1 MHELFQLEHLW
12 TLTCGAADPKM
23 GRMKA
28 TLLTAALALGLAG
41 LITLTS
47 IARADDTA
55 AWNRAAAGAYLDQR
69 QGWWM
74 TWPTAARDHETSCV
88 SCHTTLPY
96 ALARP
101 ALRTALSETAPS
113 PTERKMLDRVT
124 KRVRLWK
131 EVEPFYDDQTR
142 GLPKTSE
149 SRGTEAIL
157 NALVLARYDAHAGVL
172 SADSRAAF
180 ANMWALQFTAGPQ
193 KGSWAWLNFH
203 NAPWESD
210 ESHYWGSTLAAI
222 AVGTAPG
229 GYQSLP
235 EVQNG
240 VTLLKGFLTGGFDKQ
255 PLVNRAVALWASS
268 TLTGLLTSEQQQKVI
283 AELQSQQREDGGW
296 SLTTLAAW
304 TPRRDNTPFEAKSD
318 GYATG
323 LVTFALQQAGVSRTQ
338 QSVSKGLAWLV
349 ANQSKTDGLWPAY
362 SLNKQRDA
370 ATDIGRFMSDA
381 ATAYAVLAL
390 TSGQ

>member
-1 MHELFQLEHLW
+1 
-12 TLTCGAADPKM
+12 
-23 GRMKA
+23 MKS
-28 TLLTAALALGLAG
+28 TLLTAALAFG
-41 LITLTS
+41 LIGLVSVTS
-47 IARADDTA
+47 VARSGDTPG
-55 AWNRAAAGAYLDQR
+55 WNRVTAGAYLDQR

-113 PTERKMLDRVT
+113 ATERKMLDRVT
-124 KRVRLWK
+124 RRVRLWK
-131 EVEPFYDDQTR
+131 DVEPFYDDQTR

-157 NALVLARYDAHAGVL
+157 NALVLARYDSHAGVL
-172 SADSRAAF
+172 SDDTRAAF

-210 ESHYWGSTLAAI
+210 ESHYWGTTLAAI
-222 AVGTAPG
+222 AIGSAP
-229 GYQSLP
+229 GYQSVP
-235 EVQNG
+235 EIQSK

-255 PLVNRAVALWASS
+255 PLANRAVALWASS
-268 TLTGLLTSEQQQKVI
+268 KLTGLLTLEQQQKVI
-283 AELQSQQREDGGW
+283 AELQGQQRDDGGW

-323 LVTFALQQAGVSRTQ
+323 LVAFALQQAGVSRADAH
-338 QSVSKGLAWLV
+338 VSKGLAWLV
-349 ANQSKTDGLWPAY
+349 ANQSKPEGLWPAY

-370 ATDIGRFMSDA
+370 ATDIGRFMGDA

-390 TSGQ
+390 TADPQH

>member
-1 MHELFQLEHLW
+1 MAVMKV
-12 TLTCGAADPKM
+12 TLVA
-23 GRMKA
+23 
-28 TLLTAALALGLAG
+28 AALAIALAG
-41 LITLTS
+41 LFAVTVIGRFD
-47 IARADDTA
+47 AGPD
-55 AWNRAAAGAYLDQR
+55 WNRVAAGAYLDQR

-74 TWPTAARDHETSCV
+74 TWPTAARDHDTSCV

-101 ALRTALSETAPS
+101 ALRTALAETATTA
-113 PTERKMLDRVT
+113 TERKMLGHIT
-124 KRVRLWK
+124 KRVRLWR

-157 NALVLARYDAHAGVL
+157 NALVLASYDAQAGAV
-172 SADSRAAF
+172 SGETRAAF
-180 ANMWALQFTAGPQ
+180 DNMWALQFTTGTL

-210 ESHYWGSTLAAI
+210 ESQYWGTTLAAI

-229 GYQSLP
+229 GYQSASEIQDRL
-235 EVQNG
+235 
-240 VTLLKGFLTGGFDKQ
+240 TLLRGFLTAGFDTQ
-255 PLVNRAVALWASS
+255 PLANQAALLWASS
-268 TLTGLLTSEQQQKVI
+268 RLTGLLNPDQRQRVI
-283 AELQSQQREDGGW
+283 RDLKSQQGEDGGW
-296 SLTTLAAW
+296 HLATLAPW
-304 TPRRDNTPFEAKSD
+304 TPRRDHTPFDTTSD

-323 LVTFALQQAGVSRTQ
+323 LVTFALQQAGLPRTEP
-338 QSVSKGLAWLV
+338 SVSKGLTWLI
-349 ANQSKTDGLWPAY
+349 ANQNPVDGRWLAH
-362 SLNKQRDA
+362 SLNKQRDPA
-370 ATDIGRFMSDA
+370 SDIGRFMSDA

>member
-1 MHELFQLEHLW
+1 
-12 TLTCGAADPKM
+12 
-23 GRMKA
+23 MKGM
-28 TLLTAALALGLAG
+28 LLTTVLALGLAG
-41 LITLTS
+41 LITVTS
-47 IARADDTA
+47 IAGPDDVLS
-55 AWNRAAAGAYLDQR
+55 WNRGAAGAYLDQR

-101 ALRTALSETAPS
+101 TLRSALSETAPS
-113 PTERKMLDRVT
+113 ATERKMLDQVAR
-124 KRVRLWK
+124 RVRLWK
-131 EVEPFYDDQTR
+131 EVAPFYDDQTR

-157 NALVLARYDAHAGVL
+157 NAFVLARYDAHAGVL
-172 SADSRAAF
+172 GADTRAAF
-180 ANMWALQFTAGPQ
+180 ANMWALQFTAGPH

-203 NAPWESD
+203 YAPWESD
-210 ESHYWGSTLAAI
+210 ESHYWGATLAAI

-235 EVQNG
+235 EVEKG
-240 VTLLKGFLTGGFDKQ
+240 VALLRGFLTAGFDQQ

-268 TLTGLLTSEQQQKVI
+268 KLTGLLTLEQQQKVI
-283 AELQSQQREDGGW
+283 AGLQSQQREDGGW
-296 SLTTLAAW
+296 SLTTLGAW
-304 TPRRDNTPFEAKSD
+304 TPRRDKTAFETKSD

-323 LVTFALQQAGVSRTQ
+323 LVTFALQQAGVSRTH
-338 QSVSKGLAWLV
+338 QSVSRGLAWLV
-349 ANQSKTDGLWPAY
+349 ANQSKSDGLWPAY
-362 SLNKQRDA
+362 SLNKQRDP

>member
-1 MHELFQLEHLW
+1 
-12 TLTCGAADPKM
+12 
-23 GRMKA
+23 MKA
-28 TLLTAALALGLAG
+28 TLVAPALAMGLAG
-41 LITLTS
+41 LFAVTAT
-47 IARADDTA
+47 ARFEELP
-55 AWNRAAAGAYLDQR
+55 AWNRSAAGAYLDQR

-101 ALRTALSETAPS
+101 ALRTALAETAPTA
-113 PTERKMLDRVT
+113 TERKMLDRVI

-131 EVEPFYDDQTR
+131 EVAPFYDDQTR

-172 SADSRAAF
+172 SADTRTAF
-180 ANMWALQFTAGPQ
+180 ANLWSLQFKAGTM

-210 ESHYWGSTLAAI
+210 ESHYWGTTLAAI

-229 GYQSLP
+229 GYQSSP
-235 EVQNG
+235 EIQDG
-240 VTLLKGFLTGGFDKQ
+240 VTLLRGFLTNGFDKQ
-255 PLVNRAVALWASS
+255 PLANRAVMLWASS
-268 TLTGLLTSEQQQKVI
+268 KLTGLLTLEQRQQVI
-283 AELQSQQREDGGW
+283 RDLERQQRDDGGW
-296 SLTTLAAW
+296 SLATLAAW
-304 TPRRDNTPFEAKSD
+304 TPRRDKTPFESKSD

-338 QSVSKGLAWLV
+338 QHVQKGLAWLV
-349 ANQSKTDGLWPAY
+349 ANQSKTDGFWTAY
-362 SLNKQRDA
+362 SLNKQRDPA
-370 ATDIGRFMSDA
+370 SDIGRFMSDA